1 MGAAPQLP
9 KAKQVPEFVRVVLTL
24 IAIAL
29 VAVLTAALV
38 VPYFV
43 DWSSHRDAIAARL
56 EGLTG
61 GHVTLAGP
69 VTLRLLPTPYLEVG
83 AGSAAGE
90 GANAPR
96 LAFEGARLELALAKL
111 ASGAFRFTDVRL
123 TNPVLT
129 LARSPDGRVVFPAP
143 TPTVADAVGTDRF
156 SVRSGAIRIEAGG
169 GAPGWSIEGIELEGD
184 AATLAGPVHVNGR
197 ATGPGG
203 APIAFRLASAR
214 A

>member
-1 MGAAPQLP
+1 MSAPSAQEWRRATHRKLRVILSRHFAVGWARPPQLP
-9 KAKQVPEFVRVVLTL
+9 KAKQVPESVRVILTL

-90 GANAPR
+90 GPNAPR

-123 TNPVLT
+123 DEPGPD
-129 LARSPDGRVVFPAP
+129 ARPQSRRSRRPSR
-143 TPTVADAVGTDRF
+143 ADADRGRRRRDRPLF
-156 SVRSGAIRIEAGG
+156 GPARRDPDRSRRRSAGMV
-169 GAPGWSIEGIELEGD
+169 D
-184 AATLAGPVHVNGR
+184 R
-197 ATGPGG
+197 
-203 APIAFRLASAR
+203 RD
-214 A
+214 